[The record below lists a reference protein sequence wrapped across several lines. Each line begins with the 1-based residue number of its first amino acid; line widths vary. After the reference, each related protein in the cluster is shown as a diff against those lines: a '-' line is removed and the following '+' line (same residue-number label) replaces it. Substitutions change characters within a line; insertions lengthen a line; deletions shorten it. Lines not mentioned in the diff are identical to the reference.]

1 MSLSSTNTHYLLHL
15 LIAASGTTRPIGTF
29 TQTSA
34 SMATA
39 DKMSVRLFGRLAV
52 HVRFRINFAGE

>member
-1 MSLSSTNTHYLLHL
+1 MEAISDPIISIRDAT
-15 LIAASGTTRPIGTF
+15 ASPLRRPIGTF

-39 DKMSVRLFGRLAV
+39 DKMSVRLFGCLVAQG
-52 HVRFRINFAGE
+52 RFCVNFAGE